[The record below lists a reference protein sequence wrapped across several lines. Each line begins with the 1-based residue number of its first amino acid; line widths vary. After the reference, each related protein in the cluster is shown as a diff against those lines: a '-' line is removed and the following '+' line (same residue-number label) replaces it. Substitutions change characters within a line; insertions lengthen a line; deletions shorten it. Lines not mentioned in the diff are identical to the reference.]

1 MIIIL
6 IIISILLWLLII
18 IGIINIIRKCKNTLY
33 CYYSYKS
40 EYKESPKTK
49 LNVFKE
55 LYYLMIY
62 SHGLTLDKCNDE
74 VIKISLREDETVVY
88 LTDQTIRL
96 AGVDFN
102 FGFIDYL
109 KYRQWRKKEVINT
122 QITFC
127 VYKIDKEN

>member
-6 IIISILLWLLII
+6 IIASILLWVLII
-18 IGIINIIRKCKNTLY
+18 IGIINILRKCKNTLY

-40 EYKESPKTK
+40 EYKENPKTE

-74 VIKISLREDETVVY
+74 VIKISLKEDETVVY

-109 KYRQWRKKEVINT
+109 KYRRWRKREVINT